1 MSEVVS
7 EMDTAIA
14 VKEKADAEREAAV
27 AAAQEVSEAAFVAM
41 TGERDETVTEEEPA
55 LGERE
60 SVGKADESLGV
71 QVDTGQTTVPK
82 KIKELTKANDNL
94 TNDNV
99 ALKVFLPMHEPLH
112 IIVELMP

>member
-55 LGERE
+55 LGEKEGSSRIYRE
-60 SVGKADESLGV
+60 EDLTGSSRYLSTGV
-71 QVDTGQTTVPK
+71 YSP
-82 KIKELTKANDNL
+82 
-94 TNDNV
+94 
-99 ALKVFLPMHEPLH
+99 
-112 IIVELMP
+112 